1 MGTTPLH
8 DPGQFDDL
16 LDAVELA
23 ARDRGRPELAARL
36 AEHRRAVGNSSC
48 RVIVLGEFNVGKS
61 ALVNAICRCA
71 VSPSDPV
78 RSTTLSIEI
87 SSGDDAAA
95 LLFSESDGAV
105 EVNELDPVTADSAAT
120 AAQVN
125 TGVTARWMTVE
136 LPGLPFGRDTVLID
150 TPPLCGGFD
159 GQMAGT
165 ILRSLP
171 TADAFIFVTDVSQ
184 ELTASQL
191 DLLAGALEVCPNAV
205 LVETKIDLYPDGE
218 RIIALDREHLRA
230 ARIRIPMLPFSAE
243 LHREAV
249 LRNDGTMMRDSGGVA
264 LEALLQRDI
273 LGAGDRLA
281 LRRCLIEARTLI
293 GHLLSEARISY
304 DSLAGGEDA
313 AAGAAREAELRF
325 RHIIEAGDRWP
336 SVLQRRFGRLVQEVR
351 HDLVARLRSL
361 RDNIEETLGSV
372 DPEDLMD
379 ELEAQV
385 HYETNRVVVEHQR
398 TLRDQLDSLSEELS
412 GLFHL
417 PADAGRIAFD
427 GPVLRTPD
435 APSLQRA
442 MFEPSDESAREAW
455 ATAGRF
461 GVSGLSASIV
471 LATKFSMGL
480 ALAVPVGGLGI
491 AVAAI
496 PMATLAYRRSRKAD
510 IAKRRHELTS
520 TIARHLDDV
529 QFRLIHDLDGSL
541 PTVLE
546 EIQSYCSTIADD
558 LRLTAARDLEAARSG
573 AENAGVE
580 TNARLADASAALD
593 GLLAVDRQLVEA
605 LERTGG

>member
-1 MGTTPLH
+1 MTHAAQPPSQGPLH
-8 DPGQFDDL
+8 AQSQAQSQAPLPFDR
-16 LDAVELA
+16 EPQP
-23 ARDRGRPELAARL
+23 RP
-36 AEHRRAVGNSSC
+36 
-48 RVIVLGEFNVGKS
+48 
-61 ALVNAICRCA
+61 
-71 VSPSDPV
+71 
-78 RSTTLSIEI
+78 
-87 SSGDDAAA
+87 
-95 LLFSESDGAV
+95 
-105 EVNELDPVTADSAAT
+105 T
-120 AAQVN
+120 AAQLLLGRAMPAEPGVWDELRDE
-125 TGVTARWMTVE
+125 TGALRPAWAEFARALPDGGAVSDLAADLTRRLQQVAQRIQLDGVTHNVFSDA
-136 LPGLPFGRDTVLID
+136 
-150 TPPLCGGFD
+150 TP
-159 GQMAGT
+159 
-165 ILRSLP
+165 
-171 TADAFIFVTDVSQ
+171 
-184 ELTASQL
+184 
-191 DLLAGALEVCPNAV
+191 
-205 LVETKIDLYPDGE
+205 
-218 RIIALDREHLRA
+218 
-230 ARIRIPMLPFSAE
+230 
-243 LHREAV
+243 
-249 LRNDGTMMRDSGGVA
+249 GGVA
-264 LEALLQRDI
+264 SRPWSLELLP
-273 LGAGDRLA
+273 
-281 LRRCLIEARTLI
+281 
-293 GHLLSEARISY
+293 
-304 DSLAGGEDA
+304 
-313 AAGAAREAELRF
+313 
-325 RHIIEAGDRWP
+325 HIIEAGDRWP